1 MKNLLA
7 QKGCHATLLH
17 NDTWSLTLPNG
28 YTLELCFDSE
38 IELCDFLE
46 DLPDM
51 NPVPS
56 TLHARGYTSQ
66 RSNTALTSGQTLHQQ
81 RQVPPVNINLR
92 AISGRQENGVPK
104 RTQKGSSEVS
114 GHESYIRGDI
124 RETIIMVIYGF
135 QGFSKR
141 STTFWCRMDYV
152 VWIRCR
158 EDGRTSCCWSNCILF
173 IFKRQKKNGHNPSHY
188 SFCEHRRHYILNSYH
203 FLISLN
209 AFTSTSS
216 TSDGVNSELCSND
229 ILYLQ

>member
-124 RETIIMVIYGF
+124 RETIIMFIVLFMVFKALVNEALPSGVGWIMLFGYAVGKMVVPVVAGVIAYYL
-135 QGFSKR
+135 FSNAKKR
-141 STTFWCRMDYV
+141 MVITQATIVFVSIGV
-152 VWIRCR
+152 I
-158 EDGRTSCCWSNCILF
+158 
-173 IFKRQKKNGHNPSHY
+173 IF
-188 SFCEHRRHYILNSYH
+188 
-203 FLISLN
+203 
-209 AFTSTSS
+209 
-216 TSDGVNSELCSND
+216 
-229 ILYLQ
+229 